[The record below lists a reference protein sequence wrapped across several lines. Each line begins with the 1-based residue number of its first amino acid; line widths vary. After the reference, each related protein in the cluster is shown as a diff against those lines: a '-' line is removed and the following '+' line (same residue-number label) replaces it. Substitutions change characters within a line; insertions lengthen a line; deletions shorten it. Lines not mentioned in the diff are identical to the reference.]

1 MSTTTARAPLAGL
14 RVLDISNVIA
24 GPFAAGMLGDFGAEV
39 LKVELPGSGDP
50 LRALPPHKDGKPL
63 IWKVTNRNKKG

>member
-1 MSTTTARAPLAGL
+1 MSATTARAPLAGL

-50 LRALPPHKDGKPL
+50 LRACRAS
-63 IWKVTNRNKKG
+63 TC

>member
-1 MSTTTARAPLAGL
+1 MSSLEGL

-24 GPFAAGMLGDFGAEV
+24 GPFAAALLADFGADV
-39 LKVELPGSGDP
+39 VKAELPGGGDA

-63 IWKVTNRNKKG
+63 LWNCILYTSPSPRDS